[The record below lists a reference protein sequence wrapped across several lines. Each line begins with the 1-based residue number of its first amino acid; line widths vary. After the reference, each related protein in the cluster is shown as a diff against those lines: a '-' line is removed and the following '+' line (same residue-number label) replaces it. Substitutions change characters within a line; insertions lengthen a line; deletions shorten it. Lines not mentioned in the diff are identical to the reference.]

1 MARFTETTTVKIH
14 NKKYYYT
21 PIPKTIAEQ
30 MLGLT
35 WEDRKQKLLWKIEQG
50 KIVVEKKD

>member
-1 MARFTETTTVKIH
+1 MAKLSETTTVKIH

-35 WEDRKQKLLWKIEQG
+35 WEHKKQKLEWKIEQG
-50 KIVVEKKD
+50 KIVVERE